1 MKRHLL
7 KQIAKDWRENV
18 WFVIELT
25 VVFTAVWAILMM
37 LYVQTKGLRI
47 PRGFDP
53 DCVYLAQANIIDESS
68 PRHIPTDD
76 GGYSRDKMELMKRI
90 GENPNVES
98 VAITNSY
105 PYNYNFYG
113 IQVMLAD
120 EVDSVAYIA
129 NARTAT
135 PGYID
140 VFKIKSLT
148 GTSPEKLKEML
159 GRGEVLLSDNKVY
172 ESFGRD
178 PKKLKG
184 KKIILS
190 GDSSKVYRV
199 GDIIEKIRRNDYEDT
214 YGGTVLMNFMENVE
228 GDILIRIKP
237 GREAA
242 FIEDFKNKPEL
253 NSCRNVYL
261 LDLKAMND
269 IGEVNQRSYVI
280 NIRTYVLVMLFLL
293 VTVFLGLLG
302 SFWFRMQQR
311 VSEIAIRKVCGATR
325 SQIFGRVISEGIVLL
340 AFAAVIVSAC
350 VWPFYRQL
358 AEKLEENFA
367 AFAISESVAFLIV
380 AAGVA
385 VSLWYPARRAMNI
398 EPAEAIKAE

>member
-178 PKKLKG
+178 PKKLKER
-184 KKIILS
+184 K
-190 GDSSKVYRV
+190 
-199 GDIIEKIRRNDYEDT
+199 
-214 YGGTVLMNFMENVE
+214 
-228 GDILIRIKP
+228 
-237 GREAA
+237 
-242 FIEDFKNKPEL
+242 
-253 NSCRNVYL
+253 
-261 LDLKAMND
+261 
-269 IGEVNQRSYVI
+269 
-280 NIRTYVLVMLFLL
+280 
-293 VTVFLGLLG
+293 
-302 SFWFRMQQR
+302 SF
-311 VSEIAIRKVCGATR
+311 
-325 SQIFGRVISEGIVLL
+325 
-340 AFAAVIVSAC
+340 
-350 VWPFYRQL
+350 
-358 AEKLEENFA
+358 
-367 AFAISESVAFLIV
+367 
-380 AAGVA
+380 
-385 VSLWYPARRAMNI
+385 YPATHRKSTAWVTSLRKYAVTIMRTPM
-398 EPAEAIKAE
+398 EERS